1 MCVYIYIYIY
11 IYISMEIDTVYVILK
26 LKHAMILLNYI
37 YIYIYLTQLGGFLSD
52 HHPFTLDIHQQPFSA
67 SLLTNQPLLIS
78 AASTFF
84 STKTM
89 KVDIQVISTDTIKP
103 SSSTPDHLR
112 HHTLS
117 FTDQI
122 APPFFMPFLLFY
134 PRDSVAHLDHQR
146 RTARPD

>member
-1 MCVYIYIYIY
+1 VDFYRTI
-11 IYISMEIDTVYVILK
+11 T
-26 LKHAMILLNYI
+26 HA
-37 YIYIYLTQLGGFLSD
+37 
-52 HHPFTLDIHQQPFSA
+52 FTLGLHQQPFSA

-89 KVDIQVISTDTIKP
+89 KVDVQVISTDTIKP

-117 FTDQI
+117 FIDQI

-134 PRDSVAHLDHQR
+134 PRDGVAHLTSEERQGR
-146 RTARPD
+146 IKQSLAEALESKMS